1 MNFMRKTFFTI
12 VFLGSQ
18 FLAPLLP
25 AAPQV
30 ILSTDR
36 KEAIYACGEEAVFTV
51 EAKENG
57 TLIRS
62 GTLHVTLGV
71 RGEKPLA
78 ERDIDLAKE
87 NPAQISG
94 TLAEPGFL
102 LASAKGLPDTGEALA
117 GAGFDPEKIK
127 MGNELPDDF
136 RKFWEDGRAEIAGRP
151 VKFEKLEAFST
162 PDYTSYAVTVEVLY
176 GEVLRGFL
184 SVPTGP
190 GPFPAWVHV
199 PGAGPGVSEPRTDW
213 AKRGVISLVMNVHK
227 FPVVLGDADETK
239 RIYTERLAKLYYP
252 VDQAGDRDRY
262 HFRNVILGV
271 DRAIN
276 EIAARPDWD
285 GKHLVMDG
293 SSQGGGMAL
302 IMAGFNSH
310 VTAAA
315 ANVPALC
322 DHDGGKFK
330 RQPGWP
336 GLAAKSDAAGEV
348 SAYYDAANFAKF
360 IRGPVLVSAG
370 FIDTTCSPA
379 SVYAAWNQIGTPK
392 KILPLVTT
400 GHAVTPEYNA
410 VKNPWVET
418 QLGLPH
424 PAGTE

>member
-1 MNFMRKTFFTI
+1 MRKTSFTI
-12 VFLGSQ
+12 VFLCSQ

-30 ILSTDR
+30 TLSTDR
-36 KEAIYACGEEAVFTV
+36 KEAVYACGEEAVFTV

-57 TLIRS
+57 TLVRS
-62 GTLHVTLGV
+62 GMLQVTLGV
-71 RGEKPLA
+71 RGGKTLV
-78 ERDIDLAKE
+78 ERSIDLAKE
-87 NPAQISG
+87 NPVRISG
-94 TLAEPGFL
+94 TLTEPGFL
-102 LASAKGLPDTGEALA
+102 LASAKGLPDAGEALA
-117 GAGFDPEKIK
+117 GAGFDPEKID
-127 MGNELPDDF
+127 MGNALPDDF

-151 VKFEKLEAFST
+151 VKLEKLDAFST
-162 PDYTSYAVTVEVLY
+162 ADYTSYAVTVEVLRS
-176 GEVLRGFL
+176 EVLRGFL
-184 SVPTGP
+184 SIPNGQ
-190 GPFPAWVHV
+190 GPFPAWIQV
-199 PGAGPGVSEPRTDW
+199 PGAGPGASAPPVDW
-213 AKRGVISLVMNVHK
+213 AKRGVIALIMNVHK
-227 FPVVLGDADETK
+227 FPVALGDANETK
-239 RIYTERLAKLYYP
+239 RIYTEHLAKLYYP
-252 VDQAGDRDRY
+252 VDHAGDRDLY

-285 GKHLVMDG
+285 GNHLVMDG

-322 DHDGGKFK
+322 DHGGWKLG

-336 GLAAKSDAAGEV
+336 GLAAKGDAAREV
-348 SAYYDAANFAKF
+348 SVYYDAANFARL
-360 IRGPVLVSAG
+360 IHGPVLISAG
-370 FIDTTCSPA
+370 FIDTTCSP
-379 SVYAAWNQIGTPK
+379 SSIYAAWNQIRTPK

-410 VKNPWVET
+410 VKNPWVEA

-424 PAGTE
+424 LAGNE